1 MAVQMG
7 VWEGRLRMREIEMVV
22 LAFVELPNLVSLGLR
37 IQETGMVALDFVKLS
52 DLVSLDEV

>member
-7 VWEGRLRMREIEMVV
+7 VWEARLRMREIEMVV
-22 LAFVELPNLVSLGLR
+22 LAFVELPNLESLGLR

>member
-7 VWEGRLRMREIEMVV
+7 VLEGHLRIQETGTVF

-37 IQETGMVALDFVKLS
+37 IQEIGMVALAFVKLS